1 MISTSGPQTFEAD
14 FVHTTLAASVPQPGP
29 RQKFESQ
36 FWSGRE
42 SALSNKSNGA
52 RALWLVGKNFGFGAK
67 TFSNARERVAC
78 GGATF
83 CQPPA
88 IIADRDVP
96 PAHSE
101 AMSSETQRLNQPGRR
116 EVRGLIKR
124 AKREE
129 RPFEEI
135 FLEMYG
141 DTSSA
146 SDTTD
151 DCKPLDGLSI
161 GSFTQDAPTE
171 TAPLPASRLSSPQQ
185 RERLTALA
193 SLAKPMTQQSS
204 HPPSESSIGTDH
216 DSTYVRDL
224 EAQAERC
231 YNRHLV
237 LEVLEIWKEE
247 LHKSR
252 QQAELADLRYDEK
265 IAHQCLGVMKHEFY
279 KTEDLERRRRLKM
292 FLAWKDRKLA
302 IWAIHSWIIR
312 HRENVVKKRAEDGH
326 DVRAATVALS
336 KWHLMAIESRQRRQ
350 DFRSFFFASKF
361 GRRWLDIMYER
372 RIARAMAV
380 LEERYRAYRREK
392 DVKLLQKFLFGWRGK
407 AASSAAME
415 ATAGNLFEQQQ
426 AKRSK
431 NAAHHALSSMY
442 TATAEG
448 ISMEATADEK
458 FQASL
463 MLRVLSADGQW
474 RAKTRVIQ
482 EREEVA
488 DEFRTTKDQAR
499 AQRGFRKMRNAAAWA
514 KYKDDEADAYYSR
527 TTNDGGR
534 HALRA
539 WRAVAAARRGEVVVQ
554 EPPATP
560 AARMS
565 ALRQYQQ
572 QQR

>member
-1 MISTSGPQTFEAD
+1 
-14 FVHTTLAASVPQPGP
+14 
-29 RQKFESQ
+29 
-36 FWSGRE
+36 
-42 SALSNKSNGA
+42 
-52 RALWLVGKNFGFGAK
+52 
-67 TFSNARERVAC
+67 
-78 GGATF
+78 
-83 CQPPA
+83 
-88 IIADRDVP
+88 
-96 PAHSE
+96 
-101 AMSSETQRLNQPGRR
+101 MSSETQRLNQTGRR
-116 EVRGLIKR
+116 EVRGLIQQ
-124 AKREE
+124 AKREQ
-129 RPFEEI
+129 RPFEEL

-171 TAPLPASRLSSPQQ
+171 TAPLPAAHLSNSQQ
-185 RERLTALA
+185 SERLAALA
-193 SLAKPMTQQSS
+193 SLAKPTQSNS
-204 HPPSESSIGTDH
+204 NHAPSESSIGTDH
-216 DSTYVRDL
+216 DSTYVKDL

-326 DVRAATVALS
+326 DLRATTVALS
-336 KWHLMAIESRQRRQ
+336 KWHLRAIESRQRRE

-361 GRRWLDIMYER
+361 GRRWLDIVYEG

-380 LEERYRAYRREK
+380 LEQRYRAYRREK
-392 DVKLLQKFLFGWRGK
+392 DAFLLQKFLSGWRGK
-407 AASSAAME
+407 VAGSAAME
-415 ATAGNLFEQQQ
+415 VTASSHFEQQQ
-426 AKRSK
+426 AQRSK
-431 NAAHHALSSMY
+431 NAAHNALSSMY

-448 ISMEATADEK
+448 ISMEATADE
-458 FQASL
+458 QYQTSL
-463 MLRVLSADGQW
+463 TLRVLSADGQW

-482 EREEVA
+482 QREEVA
-488 DEFRTTKDQAR
+488 DEFRTTRDQAR
-499 AQRGFRKMRNAAAWA
+499 AQRGFRKMRKAGAWS
-514 KYKDDEADAYYSR
+514 KHMNDEADAYFAR
-527 TTNDGGR
+527 TTNGGGR
-534 HALRA
+534 QAFRA
-539 WRAVAAARRGEVVVQ
+539 WRAIAAARRGEVVVQ

>member
-1 MISTSGPQTFEAD
+1 MP
-14 FVHTTLAASVPQPGP
+14 
-29 RQKFESQ
+29 
-36 FWSGRE
+36 
-42 SALSNKSNGA
+42 
-52 RALWLVGKNFGFGAK
+52 
-67 TFSNARERVAC
+67 
-78 GGATF
+78 
-83 CQPPA
+83 
-88 IIADRDVP
+88 
-96 PAHSE
+96 
-101 AMSSETQRLNQPGRR
+101 SETQRLNQTGRR
-116 EVRGLIKR
+116 EVRGLIQR
-124 AKREE
+124 ARREA
-129 RPFEEI
+129 RPFEQL

-151 DCKPLDGLSI
+151 DCKPLDALSI

-171 TAPLPASRLSSPQQ
+171 TAPFPASRLSSSQQ
-185 RERLTALA
+185 SERLAALA
-193 SLAKPMTQQSS
+193 SLAKPMTRTQSS
-204 HPPSESSIGTDH
+204 HAPSESSIGTDH
-216 DSTYVRDL
+216 DSTYVQDL

-237 LEVLEIWKEE
+237 SEVLEIWKEE

-336 KWHLMAIESRQRRQ
+336 KWHLRALESQQRRH

-361 GRRWLDIMYER
+361 GRRWLDIVYER

-380 LEERYRAYRREK
+380 LEQRYRAYRREK
-392 DVKLLQKFLFGWRGK
+392 DVKLLQKFLSGWRGK

-415 ATAGNLFEQQQ
+415 VTAGNLFEQQQ
-426 AKRSK
+426 AKRGK

-448 ISMEATADEK
+448 ISMEATADE
-458 FQASL
+458 QYQTSL
-463 MLRVLSADGQW
+463 SLRVLSADGQW

-482 EREEVA
+482 GREEVA
-488 DEFRTTKDQAR
+488 DEFRTTRDQTR
-499 AQRGFRKMRNAAAWA
+499 AQRGFRKMRKAAAWS
-514 KYKDDEADAYYSR
+514 KPMNDEADAYYAR
-527 TTNDGGR
+527 MTNDGGR
-534 HALRA
+534 QALRA